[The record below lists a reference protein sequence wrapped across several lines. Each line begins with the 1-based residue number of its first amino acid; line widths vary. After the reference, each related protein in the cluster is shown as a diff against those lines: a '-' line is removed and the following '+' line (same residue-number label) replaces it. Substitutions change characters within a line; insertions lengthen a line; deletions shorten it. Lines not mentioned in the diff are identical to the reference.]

1 MAFKIPTLRELCK
14 QLLEDAE
21 RLCGTALLR
30 MSNLNVLT
38 KVYAYAVYGL
48 YLFIRWLSRQL
59 FPDTAEDE
67 NVLRHAAIQGIYPK
81 EGESIESV
89 KARLLER
96 LRNPPRGGTKYDY
109 EFWAKEV
116 EGVTRAWCFPKEL
129 GIGTV
134 TVRFATDGLTENGV
148 PTPEKVQEVKEHIA
162 QFAPVPVDLTVVAP
176 EAQTLNITISDLL
189 PETAEIKAQIEA
201 EIRALLIR
209 EGNPGKLLYRSHI
222 NQVISSVAGEENHV
236 LTAPAED
243 VLIGNNKIL
252 VLGEITYVSTT
263 QA

>member
-14 QLLEDAE
+14 QLQEDAE
-21 RLCGTALLR
+21 RLSGVPLMRMANLR
-30 MSNLNVLT
+30 VIP
-38 KVYAYAVYGL
+38 KVFAYAVFSL
-48 YLFIRWLSRQL
+48 YLFIRWVSRQL

-67 NVLRHAAIQGIYPK
+67 YVLRHAAIQGIYPK

-134 TVRFATDGLTENGV
+134 TVRFATDGLTENGI
-148 PTPEKVQEVKEHIA
+148 PTEEKVQEVLAHIKE
-162 QFAPVPVDLTVVAP
+162 FAPVPADITVVAP
-176 EAQTLNITISDLL
+176 EAQVVNITIANLL
-189 PETAEIKAQIEA
+189 PETAEIKSQIEA

-209 EGNPGKLLYRSHI
+209 EGNPGTLLYKSHI

-236 LTAPAED
+236 LTEPAED
-243 VLIGNNKIL
+243 ILVGNNKIL
-252 VLGEITYVSTT
+252 VLGEISYVD
-263 QA
+263 QLEA